1 MKKWEVVVG
10 RDMQQDA
17 VMAISSSKCEMDGSA
32 IVKRQEAQLADVK
45 AWIGGGVVVSVGSS
59 LSGKLPLR
67 SSRFLSRVGGQLR
80 ELSSQPSLFINNST
94 TTTMALNTTTRM
106 LLRSR
111 IALRNNWVCQSCQTI
126 RYSSTDAPAS
136 PLLSK
141 LKGDL
146 KTAMKAKDTAR
157 LNVLRG
163 VIAEVTNS
171 AKTSSPIKTDM
182 QLLSVLK
189 KRVAAAKAAQQEF
202 KAAGRDDLVEKEQQQ
217 VDVLDEYADSVETM
231 GVEEIQN
238 AVKAV
243 VDQAKAAAQNAK
255 INMGEVLKKVLGPGG
270 SLEGKPV
277 DRAEVAR
284 IVKQTLG
291 Q

>member
-1 MKKWEVVVG
+1 
-10 RDMQQDA
+10 
-17 VMAISSSKCEMDGSA
+17 
-32 IVKRQEAQLADVK
+32 
-45 AWIGGGVVVSVGSS
+45 
-59 LSGKLPLR
+59 
-67 SSRFLSRVGGQLR
+67 
-80 ELSSQPSLFINNST
+80 
-94 TTTMALNTTTRM
+94 
-106 LLRSR
+106 
-111 IALRNNWVCQSCQTI
+111 
-126 RYSSTDAPAS
+126 
-136 PLLSK
+136 
-141 LKGDL
+141 
-146 KTAMKAKDTAR
+146 MKAKDTAR

-189 KRVAAAKAAQQEF
+189 KKVAAAKAAQQEF

-217 VDVLDEYADSVETM
+217 VDVLDEYADSVKTM
-231 GVEEIQN
+231 GVEEIQD
-238 AVKAV
+238 AVKTV
-243 VDQAKAAAQNAK
+243 VEQAKAATENTK

-284 IVKQTLG
+284 IVKQILG